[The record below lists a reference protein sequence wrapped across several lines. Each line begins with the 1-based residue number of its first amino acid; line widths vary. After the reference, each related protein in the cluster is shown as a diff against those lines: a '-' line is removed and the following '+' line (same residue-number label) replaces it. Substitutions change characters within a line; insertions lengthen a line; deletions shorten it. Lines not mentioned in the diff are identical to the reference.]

1 MARGISVGIVV
12 ALAALGAWTFPR
24 LEVQS
29 DITHFLPA
37 GDDRELAELS
47 RELTASSLNRTITL
61 TIEAPDGTRAAAAAT
76 ALAEKLAE
84 VDEVAWVRSGPDD
97 ELERAFY
104 ELYFPRRL
112 GLVEAPYDDA
122 WIRGQLERLRGEL
135 GSPTG
140 TFVRRIA
147 PEDPWLL
154 FMEHVE
160 ALRASQGADLHVRDG
175 AFVTGEREQYG
186 VVILASRASPFEG
199 PASRRLLAAI
209 DAAFEAVNDDGS
221 LRLEQAS
228 VHRIAV
234 RSEQTIRADI
244 QRVSVVGTIGVILLI
259 LILFQTPR
267 HLVLAALP
275 LLGGMVAATFAVTT
289 LMGSIHGLTLAFGA
303 SLIGVALDYVA
314 HLLNHHHLARRGA
327 SAQEVLRRIWPGLAL
342 GAATTI
348 AGLVGLA
355 WTSFPGI
362 RQMAIFTSVG
372 VAAALLI
379 TRWVLPPW
387 MPAEPK
393 TTRVHAW
400 LAHGATRFVDALS
413 TRRRLL
419 WSLPFVGLMLA
430 AGIFTLRWQDDIRAL
445 NPLDPTLVAE
455 DEAVR
460 SRVARMDSGRF
471 VVAFGDDAE
480 QSLQRNDAVYGA
492 LREAVDAG
500 ELGGFRSLHPVL
512 LSAAEQTRRRAAIP
526 EDAWSRTEAIL
537 KAEGFVPELFEPFR
551 EALAADFA
559 PLRPEDLDE
568 TPLGQI
574 AGAHQLP
581 IAGRRAT
588 LTFVHGVREVEAL
601 RTRVET
607 IEGVRFFDQA
617 ELMQSAYGGFRTRT
631 LELVVLGLFV
641 VFALVLL
648 RYRRIGL
655 ALAAF
660 LPAFIA
666 AGATLGLLGWV
677 GMHANLLHV
686 VALLLVLS
694 MGVDY
699 GVFMIETLMPG
710 HDREDGPATVVSL
723 LTACLS
729 TVVSFGV
736 LAMSTNPALQAL
748 GLTSALG
755 VGLSLL
761 LAPAA
766 WVLARVDPPSTPG
779 STHPE

>member
-1 MARGISVGIVV
+1 MPRAISIGIVV
-12 ALAALGAWTFPR
+12 ALTALAAWTFPR
-24 LEVQS
+24 LDVQS

-47 RELTASSLNRTITL
+47 RELTSSDLNRTITL
-61 TIEAPDGTRAAAAAT
+61 TIEAPDSTRAAAAAT
-76 ALAEKLAE
+76 AMAEKLTE
-84 VDEVAWVRSGPDD
+84 VDEVAWVRSGPDE

-112 GLVEAPYDDA
+112 GLVDATFDDD
-122 WIRGQLERLRGEL
+122 WIRGRLERLKREL

-160 ALRASQGADLHVRDG
+160 ALREGQGGDLHVKDG
-175 AFVTGEREQYG
+175 AFVTGEHEEYG
-186 VVILASRASPFEG
+186 VVLLASRRSPFEG
-199 PASRRLLAAI
+199 PASRSLLASI
-209 DAAFEAVNDDGS
+209 QRAFDDVNVDGDLS
-221 LRLEQAS
+221 LEQAS
-228 VHRIAV
+228 IHRIAV
-234 RSEQTIRADI
+234 RSEATIRADI
-244 QRVSVVGTIGVILLI
+244 QRVSIVGSIGVVLLI
-259 LILFQTPR
+259 LALFQTPR
-267 HLVLAALP
+267 HLILAALP

-289 LMGSIHGLTLAFGA
+289 VFGSIHGLTLAFGA

-314 HLLNHHHLARRGA
+314 HLLNHHHLARRGRTA
-327 SAQEVLRRIWPGLAL
+327 LEVLQRIWPGLAL

-379 TRWVLPPW
+379 TRFVLPPW
-387 MPAEPK
+387 MPREPK
-393 TTRVHAW
+393 TTRLHAA
-400 LAHGATRFVDALS
+400 LARGATRFVHSLS
-413 TRRRLL
+413 TRRKLL
-419 WSLPFVGLMLA
+419 WSLPFVGVMLA
-430 AGIFTLRWQDDIRAL
+430 AGIWTVRWQDDIRAL
-445 NPLDPTLVAE
+445 NPLDPELVAE

-460 SRVARMDSGRF
+460 GRVARMDSGRF
-471 VVAFGDDAE
+471 VVAFGDDVE
-480 QSLQRNDAVYGA
+480 ESLQANDRVFDA
-492 LREAVDAG
+492 LEEAVEAG
-500 ELGGFRSLHPVL
+500 ELSSFRSLHPVL
-512 LSAAEQTRRRAAIP
+512 LSMEEQRRRRAAIP
-526 EDAWSRTEAIL
+526 PDAWERTSSLLEE
-537 KAEGFVPELFEPFR
+537 EGFVPNLFEPFR
-551 EALAADFA
+551 DALDGVFE
-559 PLRPEDLDE
+559 PIGPSDLEE

-581 IAGRRAT
+581 IAERRAT
-588 LTFVHGVREVEAL
+588 LTFVHGVEDVAAFRDRVEA
-601 RTRVET
+601 

-631 LELVVLGLFV
+631 LELVMLGLFV
-641 VFALVLL
+641 VLAMVFI
-648 RYRRIGL
+648 RYRKPGL

-666 AGATLGLLGWV
+666 AGATLGLLGWIGV
-677 GMHANLLHV
+677 HANLLHV

-699 GVFMIETLMPG
+699 GVFMIETLLPG
-710 HDREDGPATVVSL
+710 HDPEDGPATVVSL
-723 LTACLS
+723 VTACLS

-748 GLTSALG
+748 GLTAALG

-766 WVLARVDPPSTPG
+766 WVLARVDPSSTPG
-779 STHPE
+779 SEHPE

>member
-1 MARGISVGIVV
+1 MPRALSVGIVV

-24 LEVQS
+24 LQVQS

-47 RELTASSLNRTITL
+47 RELTASDLNRTITI
-61 TIEAPDGTRAAAAAT
+61 TVEAPDSNQAAAAAT
-76 ALAEKLAE
+76 NLAERLAE
-84 VDEVAWVRSGPDD
+84 HEDVEWVRSGPDE

-112 GLVEAPYDDA
+112 GLIEFDA
-122 WIRGQLERLRGEL
+122 TSITERLQRLKREL

-160 ALRASQGADLHVRDG
+160 TLRASQGGDLHVKDG
-175 AFVTGEREQYG
+175 AFVTGDNEEFG
-186 VVILASRASPFEG
+186 VVLLASKHSPFEG
-199 PASRRLLAAI
+199 PASRRLLAGIDEAFDAI
-209 DAAFEAVNDDGS
+209 NEDGS
-221 LRLEQAS
+221 LTLQQAS
-228 VHRIAV
+228 IHRIAV
-234 RSEQTIRADI
+234 RSESTIRADI
-244 QRVSVVGTIGVILLI
+244 QRVSVVGSIGVVLLI
-259 LILFQTPR
+259 LVLFGTPR

-275 LLGGMVAATFAVTT
+275 LVGGMVTATFAVTSVF
-289 LMGSIHGLTLAFGA
+289 GSIHGLTLAFGA

-314 HLLNHHHLARRGA
+314 HLLNHHHLAHRGQ
-327 SAQEVLRRIWPGLAL
+327 SATEVLKRIWPGLAL

-379 TRWVLPPW
+379 TRFVLPPW
-387 MPAEPK
+387 MPNDPK
-393 TTRVHAW
+393 TTRVHEAFSQG
-400 LAHGATRFVDALS
+400 AHRFVDAL
-413 TRRRLL
+413 RRRRRALWALPVVGVLL
-419 WSLPFVGLMLA
+419 TG
-430 AGIFTLRWQDDIRAL
+430 GIATLHWQDDIRAL
-445 NPLDPTLVAE
+445 NPLDPDLVAE
-455 DEAVR
+455 DETVR
-460 SRVARMDSGRF
+460 GRVARMDSGRF
-471 VVAFGDDAE
+471 VVAFGDDVE
-480 QSLQRNDAVYGA
+480 ESLQRNDAVYTA
-492 LREAVDAG
+492 LQQAVHES
-500 ELGGFRSLHPVL
+500 ELEGFRSLHPVL
-512 LSAAEQTRRRAAIP
+512 LSATEQRRRRGAIP
-526 EDAWSRTEAIL
+526 EDAWERTSAALER
-537 KAEGFVPELFEPFR
+537 EGFVPTMFEPFR
-551 EALAADFA
+551 EALAAEHQ
-559 PLRPEDLDE
+559 PLLPQDLQE

-581 IAGRRAT
+581 IGERHAT
-588 LTFVHGVREVEAL
+588 LSFVHGVSDVSALRQRVEA
-601 RTRVET
+601 

-631 LELVVLGLFV
+631 LELVLLGLFV

-648 RYRRIGL
+648 RYRKIGL

-660 LPAFIA
+660 LPAFVA
-666 AGATLGLLGWV
+666 AGATLGLLGWLGV
-677 GMHANLLHV
+677 QANLLHV

-699 GVFMIETLMPG
+699 GVFMIETRMPG
-710 HDREDGPATVVSL
+710 HDDDDGPATVVSL

-736 LAMSTNPALQAL
+736 LAMSTNPALQAM
-748 GLTSALG
+748 GLTAALG

-766 WVLARVDPPSTPG
+766 WVLAKRPDA
-779 STHPE
+779 

>member
-1 MARGISVGIVV
+1 MPRALSVGIVV

-24 LEVQS
+24 LQVQS

-47 RELTASSLNRTITL
+47 RELTASDLNRTITI
-61 TIEAPDGTRAAAAAT
+61 TVEAPDSSQAAAAAT
-76 ALAEKLAE
+76 NLAERLAE
-84 VDEVAWVRSGPDD
+84 HEDVEWVRSGPDE

-112 GLVEAPYDDA
+112 GLIECDA
-122 WIRGQLERLRGEL
+122 TSITERLQRLKREL

-160 ALRASQGADLHVRDG
+160 TLRASQGGDLHVKDG
-175 AFVTGEREQYG
+175 AFVTGDNEEFG
-186 VVILASRASPFEG
+186 VVLLASKHSPFEG
-199 PASRRLLAAI
+199 PASRRLLAGIDEAFDAI
-209 DAAFEAVNDDGS
+209 NDGS
-221 LRLEQAS
+221 LTLQQAS
-228 VHRIAV
+228 IHRIAV
-234 RSEQTIRADI
+234 RSESTIRADI
-244 QRVSVVGTIGVILLI
+244 QRVSVVGSIGVVLLI
-259 LILFQTPR
+259 LVLFGTPR

-275 LLGGMVAATFAVTT
+275 LVGGMVTATFAVTSVF
-289 LMGSIHGLTLAFGA
+289 GSIHGLTLAFGA

-314 HLLNHHHLARRGA
+314 HLLNHHHLAHRGQ
-327 SAQEVLRRIWPGLAL
+327 SATEVLKRIWPGLAL

-379 TRWVLPPW
+379 TRFVLPPW
-387 MPAEPK
+387 MPNDPK
-393 TTRVHAW
+393 TTRVHEAFSQG
-400 LAHGATRFVDALS
+400 AHRFVDAL
-413 TRRRLL
+413 RRRRRALWALPVVGVLL
-419 WSLPFVGLMLA
+419 TVGIA
-430 AGIFTLRWQDDIRAL
+430 TLQWQDDIRAL
-445 NPLDPTLVAE
+445 NPLDPDLVAE
-455 DEAVR
+455 DETVR
-460 SRVARMDSGRF
+460 GRVARMDSGRF
-471 VVAFGDDAE
+471 VVAFGNDVE
-480 QSLQRNDAVYGA
+480 ESLQRNDAVYNA
-492 LREAVDAG
+492 LHDAVQAG
-500 ELGGFRSLHPVL
+500 ELEGFRSLHPVL
-512 LSAAEQTRRRAAIP
+512 LSVAEQQRRRGAIP
-526 EDAWSRTEAIL
+526 EDAWEQTSAALES
-537 KAEGFVPELFEPFR
+537 EGFVPTMFEPFR
-551 EALAADFA
+551 EALAAEHQ
-559 PLRPEDLDE
+559 PLLPQDLQE

-581 IAGRRAT
+581 IGERRAT
-588 LTFVHGVREVEAL
+588 LSFVHGVSDVSALRQRVEA
-601 RTRVET
+601 

-631 LELVVLGLFV
+631 LELVLLGLFV

-648 RYRRIGL
+648 RYRKIGL

-660 LPAFIA
+660 LPAFVA
-666 AGATLGLLGWV
+666 AGATLGLLGWLGV
-677 GMHANLLHV
+677 QANLLHV

-699 GVFMIETLMPG
+699 GVFMIETRMPG
-710 HDREDGPATVVSL
+710 HDDDDGPATVVSL

-736 LAMSTNPALQAL
+736 LAMSTNPALQAM
-748 GLTSALG
+748 GLTAALG

-766 WVLARVDPPSTPG
+766 WVLAKRPDA
-779 STHPE
+779 